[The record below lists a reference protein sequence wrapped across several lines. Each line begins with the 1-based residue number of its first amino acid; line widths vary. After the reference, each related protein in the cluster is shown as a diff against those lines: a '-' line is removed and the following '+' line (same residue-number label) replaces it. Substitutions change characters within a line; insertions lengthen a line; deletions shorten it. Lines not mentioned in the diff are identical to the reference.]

1 MMQISGDIIIS
12 SIVSIS
18 ITLFIG
24 YIAFRL
30 KLESRLKDIEK
41 DLEILEPMKQI
52 LLKKGSD
59 HVDEVFKE
67 RK

>member
-1 MMQISGDIIIS
+1 MQISGDIIIS